1 MVGLTPVTN
10 AALMG
15 ALIALLDS
23 GTGAGYCRPFG
34 GVRPATGGAPSGA
47 PICTI
52 TLAEPCGTVD
62 PVTGAMLLTATDNLG
77 DNGQIANAAK
87 PTWVRF
93 YMPDATVVMDL
104 DARLAAAPDLGQEV
118 VLSATALNIG
128 AFLRLASGGFTAA

>member
-1 MVGLTPVTN
+1 
-10 AALMG
+10 MG
-15 ALIALLDS
+15 ALIALLDA

-62 PVTGAMLLTATDNLG
+62 PVTGAMVLTATDNLG
-77 DNGQIANAAK
+77 ANGQILKAVT

-93 YMPDATVVMDL
+93 YQADSTVLMDL
-104 DARLAAAPDLGQEV
+104 DARLVGAPDLGQEV